1 MSTGEQSQGQSP
13 AAQHAEEV
21 DLLSQCVDATYA
33 EPEKREEGRDLIENL
48 VEKAMQGVVKW
59 DRNVSRSI
67 NMGIAAIDAAMSNQL
82 AAIMHDEKFSK
93 LEGTWRGLHTLVMN
107 TSTGKD
113 IKIKVFNC
121 SKDALK
127 KDLSQAVEFDQSE
140 LFKQIY
146 TAEYDMPGGQP
157 YGIMIGDYEF
167 TNHPEDVELLKNV
180 SGVAAG
186 AFCPFIS
193 AASPE
198 LFGFKD
204 WDDLPKVRS
213 LEDIFE
219 SQKYASWNSFRASD
233 DSRFVTLTMPRVLAR
248 LPYGEKT
255 KVADGFN
262 YEEVDRGPNGEL
274 IKVPRDQFCWMNSAY
289 VFGALMTDCFKWT
302 GWCTRIRGAEGGG
315 KVYGLP
321 TYVFTTDEGDEEMQ
335 CPSEVAITERRENE
349 LSTLG
354 FLPLC
359 HYKRTDYS
367 VFFGAQTAQKPQ
379 EYQGP
384 DGADATANAKIS
396 ARLPYIMATSRIA
409 HYLKTMA
416 RDKIGTF
423 MEVDDCKKWLNTW
436 IKNYVCLDQNASQE
450 MKAKFPLADAKIEV
464 QEVPGDPG
472 HYSATAFLR
481 PWLQFE
487 QLTASLRTVAKI
499 PVTKK

>member
-1 MSTGEQSQGQSP
+1 MSTGEQRQDPS
-13 AAQHAEEV
+13 AAQPAEAEV
-21 DLLSQCVDATYA
+21 DLFEQCLQATPV
-33 EPEKREEGRDLIENL
+33 EPTKEDEARDLISNL
-48 VEKAMQGVVKW
+48 VEKAMQGVVTW
-59 DRNVSRSI
+59 DRNVTRSI
-67 NMGIAAIDAAMSNQL
+67 NQGIAAIDQALSKQL
-82 AAIMHDEKFSK
+82 AAIMHHEKFSK

-113 IKIKVFNC
+113 IKIKVLNC
-121 SKDALK
+121 SKNTLK

-157 YGIMIGDYEF
+157 YGIMIGDFEF

-193 AASPE
+193 SAAPQ
-198 LFGFKD
+198 LFGFRD
-204 WDDLPKVRS
+204 WDDLPKIRS
-213 LEDIFE
+213 LEDIFQ
-219 SQKYASWNSFRASD
+219 SQKYASWNSFRESD
-233 DSRFVTLTMPRVLAR
+233 DSRFVTLTLPRVLAR
-248 LPYGEKT
+248 LPYGEQT
-255 KVADGFN
+255 KNIEEFN
-262 YEEVDRGPNGEL
+262 YEEVERGANGEL
-274 IKVPRDQFCWMNSAY
+274 IKVPRDQFCWTNSAY

-315 KVYGLP
+315 KVFGLP

-349 LSTLG
+349 LSALG

-367 VFFGAQTAQKPQ
+367 VFFGAQTTQKPK
-379 EYQGP
+379 EYEGP
-384 DGADATANAKIS
+384 EGADATANAKIS
-396 ARLPYIMATSRIA
+396 ARLPYVMATSRIA
-409 HYLKTMA
+409 HFLKVMA

-423 MEVDDCKKWLNTW
+423 MERKDCEKWLNQW
-436 IKNYVCLDQNASQE
+436 IMNYVCKDENASQD
-450 MKAKFPLADAKIEV
+450 MKAKFPLADAKVEV
-464 QEVPGDPG
+464 REVAGDPG

-499 PVTKK
+499 PTGK